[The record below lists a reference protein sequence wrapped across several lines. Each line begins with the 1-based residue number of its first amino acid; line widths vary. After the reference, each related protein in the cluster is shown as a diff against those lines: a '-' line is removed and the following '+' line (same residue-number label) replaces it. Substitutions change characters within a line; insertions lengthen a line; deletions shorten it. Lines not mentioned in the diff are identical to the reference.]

1 MTFRSGRSL
10 RQQIEAGLN
19 GEADPLGPDGLG
31 LPDAPDD
38 AASDE
43 PEFQSGDTAEQP
55 IRRGKTP
62 AAPEMRGRRG
72 KERHVDEEVRAAY
85 EAAQSGRAA
94 AARVVAAV
102 GSGPGSTARKLPD
115 LGVLPPLLHAS
126 GAFGTLRARLGSES
140 GPIAAGGRHA
150 SLAAVPH
157 GAKTFL
163 AAALTSG
170 DVAPR
175 GHYDAAAPGLLG
187 IARPAA
193 AAAAVGATGSASA
206 TAVTAAT
213 AATVAAGERLC
224 WVARDAEIGDR
235 VAEELQAWLGDPDA
249 VAILE
254 PRTSLAYE
262 RSELVRDET
271 AARVAALSAW
281 RSGRARVLVASVQA
295 LLQHT
300 LDPEELPA
308 EPRRLKVGARLHQDA
323 LLRDLMALG
332 YDPVVEVAGR
342 GEFARRGGLVDVFPS
357 AAPLPIRIELFGDE
371 IDSMRIFDPTDQRSL
386 GPVQEVVLL
395 PASEFL
401 VPPAGLTE
409 IRDRVERLPGRAK
422 LPDRLVADLTRFEEG
437 IHAGTGELGAHSG
450 HVHDVGAVAR
460 ALETGD
466 AAEVWAGVLCP
477 ATGLDHIPVGTLLV
491 LDEPGDIAD
500 AADFL
505 WRQAEER
512 RAELIAGG
520 DLPATWPEAYLAPRD
535 WKSRLLRGRTLELTW
550 ESEAAAPTGGGTPMG
565 DLFGWHEPALPPAR
579 TARLA
584 ETVTGWTNDGDRVVL
599 ASDQAPRLADIM
611 AEQGL
616 PTGMVDRL
624 TEAPRPG
631 TRTLIGRSLNG
642 GFTGGPDG
650 LTFVTDRELFGS
662 VRVRRPKALRRVV
675 PRDVLER
682 LTQGDLV
689 VHVDHGIARYE
700 RMLRRGTAGD
710 ERDYLELSFSGTDKI
725 FLPVEQINRISRY
738 SGGENPALSK
748 LGGAEWLRTKQRVKR
763 AVTDLAKELLE
774 IYAARAAAPGF
785 AYSADTPWQQELEA
799 SFPYEETLDQLRATA
814 EVKIDMEAGRPMDRL
829 VVGDVGYGKTEVA
842 LRGIFKAIQG
852 GKQVAVLVPTTV
864 LVAQHYTTF
873 SQRFAAFPITVRL
886 LSRFVPARE
895 QEDTI
900 AGLADGGVDLVIGTH
915 RLLSKDVHFRDLG
928 MVVVDEE
935 QRFGVAAKERL
946 KRLRREVDVLT
957 LSATPIP
964 RTLNLALAG
973 VRDLSLIETPPEDR
987 LPIQTRVAEASTGLV
1002 RDAILRELDRGGQVF
1017 FVHNRVETIEAQAE
1031 QLRQLLPGVRIA
1043 VGHGQMPEGHLE
1055 KVMIGFAGGA
1065 TEVLVCTT
1073 IIESG
1078 LDIPNA
1084 NTIIIDRADTLGL
1097 AQLYQ
1102 LRGRVGRSAR
1112 RAYAYLLYRRREKLS
1127 DVARKRLQAIFNASE
1142 LGAGFQI
1149 ALSDLEIRGAG
1160 NILGAEQ
1167 HGHVAAVGF
1176 DLYTRLLAEAVEEQ
1190 KAEFEN
1196 RPAVVERPGATVDLP
1211 VDAHLPDDYV
1221 LETAQKLELYRRLGR
1236 VRTAGELAAFRQ
1248 ELVDRYGP
1256 LPAPVLKLLEVVEL
1270 RMAAETAGIV
1280 SISREEGELVVRLGT
1295 LSRSSAM
1302 RALASMGRDVVRFG
1316 TNQARIRLPRDPARS
1331 WSVAQNV
1338 VARLVPAAEEQ
1349 RQGRERAAAAQG
1361 AMDQAPRPF
1370 DR

>member
-1 MTFRSGRSL
+1 VSARGGRPL
-10 RQQIEAGLN
+10 RRQIEAALSGA
-19 GEADPLGPDGLG
+19 ADPLGPDELG
-31 LPDAPDD
+31 LPDAEAPAGGD
-38 AASDE
+38 SDFPVDGE
-43 PEFQSGDTAEQP
+43 ELAQP
-55 IRRGKTP
+55 IK
-62 AAPEMRGRRG
+62 RGRRG
-72 KERHVDEEVRAAY
+72 KGRHVDEQIKEAY
-85 EAAQSGRAA
+85 QAAQVARAEASRTASA
-94 AARVVAAV
+94 AGS
-102 GSGPGSTARKLPD
+102 GSGPTARKLPD
-115 LGVLPPLLHAS
+115 LHALPPLLHAS
-126 GAFGTLRARLGSES
+126 SAFEALRLRLGTDRAPLPS
-140 GPIAAGGRHA
+140 GGRHA
-150 SLAAVPH
+150 ALAMVPH

-163 AAALTSG
+163 AAALTTG
-170 DVAPR
+170 D
-175 GHYDAAAPGLLG
+175 
-187 IARPAA
+187 
-193 AAAAVGATGSASA
+193 ATDD
-206 TAVTAAT
+206 V
-213 AATVAAGERLC
+213 GERLC

-235 VAEELQAWLGDPDA
+235 VAEELQSWLGDPEA
-249 VAILE
+249 VAVLE
-254 PRTSLAYE
+254 PRTALAFE

-271 AARVAALSAW
+271 AARVAALAAW

-300 LDPEELPA
+300 LDPEEVPA
-308 EPRRLKVGARLHQDA
+308 EPRRLRVGARLHQDE
-323 LLRDLMALG
+323 LLHELLALG
-332 YDPVVEVAGR
+332 YDPVLEVAGR

-371 IDSMRIFDPTDQRSL
+371 IDSMRVFDPTDQRSL
-386 GPVQEVVLL
+386 RPVDEVVLL

-401 VPPAGLTE
+401 VPPGGVAE
-409 IRDRVERLPGRAK
+409 IRTRVARLPGRSSK
-422 LPDRLVADLTRFEEG
+422 LPDRLVADLDGFEQG
-437 IHAGTGELGAHSG
+437 VHTGTGELGAHSG
-450 HVHDVGAVAR
+450 HVHDIAAAAR

-466 AAEVWAGVLCP
+466 AAEVWAAVLCP
-477 ATGLDHIPVGTLLV
+477 ATGLDHIPPSTLLI
-491 LDEPGDIAD
+491 LDEPGDITD
-500 AADFL
+500 SADFL

-512 RAELIAGG
+512 RAELAAAG
-520 DLPATWPEAYLAPRD
+520 DLPAQWPDAYLGPRD

-550 ESEAAAPTGGGTPMG
+550 ESEAAAPTGGGTSMG
-565 DLFGWHEPALPPAR
+565 DLFGWREPGLPPAR

-584 ETVTGWTNDGDRVVL
+584 QSIVAWASDGDRVVL
-599 ASDQAPRLADIM
+599 ASDQAPRLADLLS
-611 AEQGL
+611 EQGL
-616 PTGMVDRL
+616 PTAVVDRIA
-624 TEAPRPG
+624 EAPVPG
-631 TRTLIGRSLNG
+631 TRVLIGRSLNG
-642 GFTGGPDG
+642 GFCGGPDR
-650 LTFVTDRELFGS
+650 LMLVTDRELFGS

-682 LTQGDLV
+682 LTSGDLV
-689 VHVDHGIARYE
+689 VHIDHGIARYE
-700 RMLRRGTAGD
+700 RMLRRGPSGE
-710 ERDYLELSFSGTDKI
+710 ERDYLELSFAGTDKI

-738 SGGENPALSK
+738 SGGENPSLSK
-748 LGGAEWLRTKQRVKR
+748 LGGADWLRTKQRVKR
-763 AVTDLAKELLE
+763 AVTDLARELLE

-785 AYSADTPWQQELEA
+785 AYPPDTPWQGELEA

-814 EVKIDMEAGRPMDRL
+814 EVKLDMEAGRPMDRL

-842 LRGIFKAIQG
+842 LRGVFKAIQG

-864 LVAQHYTTF
+864 LAAQHYATF
-873 SQRFAAFPITVRL
+873 GQRLAAFPVTVRL

-895 QEDTI
+895 QEVTLD
-900 AGLADGGVDLVIGTH
+900 GLASGGVDLVIGTH
-915 RLLSKDVHFRDLG
+915 RLLSKDVRFHDLG
-928 MVVVDEE
+928 MVIVDEE

-946 KRLRREVDVLT
+946 KKLRREVDVLT

-1043 VGHGQMPEGHLE
+1043 VGHGQMPEGQLE
-1055 KVMIGFAGGA
+1055 KVMLAFAGGA

-1084 NTIIIDRADTLGL
+1084 NTIVIDRADTLGL

-1102 LRGRVGRSAR
+1102 LRGRVGRSSR

-1176 DLYTRLLAEAVEEQ
+1176 DLYARLLAEAVEEQ
-1190 KAEFEN
+1190 KAEFEG
-1196 RPAVVERPGATVDLP
+1196 RPAETERPGAVVDLP
-1211 VDAHLPDDYV
+1211 VDAHLPDTYV
-1221 LETAQKLELYRRLGR
+1221 PETSQKLELYRRLGR

-1248 ELVDRYGP
+1248 ELLDRFGP
-1256 LPAPVLKLLEVVEL
+1256 LPAPVLRLLEVVEL
-1270 RMAAETAGIV
+1270 RMAAETAGIA

-1295 LSRSSAM
+1295 LSRAAAM
-1302 RALASMGRDVVRFG
+1302 RGLVSMGRDVVRFG

-1331 WSVAQNV
+1331 WTVAQSV
-1338 VARLVPAAEEQ
+1338 VSRLLRAADEQ
-1349 RQGRERAAAAQG
+1349 RVQREQAAAAQG
-1361 AMDQAPRPF
+1361 RAG
-1370 DR
+1370 